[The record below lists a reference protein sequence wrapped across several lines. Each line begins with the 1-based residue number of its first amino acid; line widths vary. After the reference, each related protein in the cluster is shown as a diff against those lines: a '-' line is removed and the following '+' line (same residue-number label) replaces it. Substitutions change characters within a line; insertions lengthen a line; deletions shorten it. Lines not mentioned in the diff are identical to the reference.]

1 MVAEGGVSWGV
12 SPLARPSVAAVT
24 LALSMRKFL
33 RSYEMASRRNLKEN
47 EIERILLH
55 SEDGED
61 LFLGEASEEEQ
72 DEVIQDF
79 RDDVILSESPDAL
92 EVESPQDSDEEI
104 DEVSSQLSSNTSPV
118 TVLSVP
124 DILRGRGRQKQK
136 SSEKFVWHGSHP
148 RSSRTPQRN
157 IIFHPSGNKGIAK
170 SVATGLD
177 SWQLF
182 FTNEVL
188 EKIESHTNQ
197 EISEQRK
204 KYKSDR
210 PTISDDDDLVP
221 SSTRPS
227 FVRDTSITELKALF
241 GLYYLAGVLKINH
254 LTVKEIFDKNTGISY
269 FRSTMSEKRFEFLT
283 NCLRFDD
290 RLTRGERRLA
300 NKLAPIKELFDHIVE
315 TSKNLYSPSDC
326 TTIDEQL
333 LGFRGRCPFRMYIP
347 SKPDKYG
354 IKLLMFCDAKSYY
367 MINSIVYTGK
377 DSTPRGIPVAEYYAL
392 ELSTTIHNTNRNITY
407 DNWFTSIPTAQKL
420 LSKNVTTVGTL
431 KKNKTELPT
440 HFTETKHRDLNTSMF
455 AYHDKLT
462 LLSYVP
468 PKLSKGKKK
477 NVIMLS
483 TMHFKPDEDKA
494 VNLPEIISFYNQ
506 TKGGVDTFDQLCHTY
521 SVSRKTRR
529 WSLCVFYGILN
540 IVGINSMI
548 LLHSSDATNK
558 QVFKNRRTYLKTLAF
573 DLIKPHLEERFQY
586 RTLPTSLQI
595 SIGDIL
601 GKKRPT
607 PSVAS
612 PNLKSGRCL
621 FCPRSKD
628 RKSRTQCATCKTF
641 ICTDHQNKICQNC
654 L

>member
-1 MVAEGGVSWGV
+1 M
-12 SPLARPSVAAVT
+12 
-24 LALSMRKFL
+24 
-33 RSYEMASRRNLKEN
+33 
-47 EIERILLH
+47 H
-55 SEDGED
+55 
-61 LFLGEASEEEQ
+61 
-72 DEVIQDF
+72 
-79 RDDVILSESPDAL
+79 
-92 EVESPQDSDEEI
+92 
-104 DEVSSQLSSNTSPV
+104 
-118 TVLSVP
+118 
-124 DILRGRGRQKQK
+124 GRGRKTQRNCD
-136 SSEKFVWHGSHP
+136 KFVWYGSHP

-157 IIFHPSGNKGIAK
+157 IIFHPPGNKGPARFITSA
-170 SVATGLD
+170 LE

-182 FTNEVL
+182 LTNEVL
-188 EKIESHTNQ
+188 ESLVSNTNQ

-210 PTISDDDDLVP
+210 PTEPEENDFVP

-290 RLTRGERRLA
+290 RLTRAERRQQS
-300 NKLAPIKELFDHIVE
+300 KLAPIKELFDHIVE
-315 TSKNLYSPSDC
+315 TSKKLYSPCDC

-354 IKLLMFCDAKSYY
+354 IKLLMFCDAKTYY
-367 MINSIVYTGK
+367 MINSIIYTGK

-392 ELSTTIHNTNRNITY
+392 ELSTSIHGTNRNITY

-420 LSKNVTTVGTL
+420 LSKKVTTVGTL
-431 KKNKTELPT
+431 KKNKTEIPIN
-440 HFTETKHRDLNTSMF
+440 FIETKDRPLNTSVF
-455 AYHDKLT
+455 AFHEELT
-462 LLSYVP
+462 LLSYIP
-468 PKLSKGKKK
+468 PKLSKSKKK
-477 NVIMLS
+477 NVLMLS
-483 TMHFKPDEDKA
+483 TMHNEPDKDKS
-494 VNLPEIISFYNQ
+494 VNLPEIISFYNE

-548 LLHSSDATNK
+548 LLRSSNAANK
-558 QVFKNRRTYLKTLAF
+558 QIFKDRRTYLKNLAF
-573 DLIKPHLEERFQY
+573 DLIKPHLEERFMY
-586 RTLPTSLQI
+586 RTLPKSLQI

-601 GKKRPT
+601 GKQRPIVT
-607 PSVAS
+607 ETSSAP
-612 PNLKSGRCL
+612 KSGRCY

-628 RKSRTQCATCKTF
+628 RKSRVQCTKCKLF
-641 ICTDHQNKICQNC
+641 ICNDHQSKICQNC